1 MMFLSMGS
9 IIRQPSGDR
18 QASEVLVE
26 SQIKMEK

>member
-1 MMFLSMGS
+1 MDS
-9 IIRQPSGDR
+9 IIRQPLGDR